1 MKTTTKKMAASAL
14 CLALCLLLPF
24 LTGQVQQIGNA
35 LLPMHFPVLL
45 CGFVC
50 GPWWA
55 LLVGVVAPLLRF
67 FLFHMPPLFPTGLAM
82 CTELATYGLVSG
94 LLWCLSPKQTTNLY
108 VSLLCAMLC
117 GRLVWGAVMAVLTFL
132 GAPAFSLALF
142 WTKAF
147 VSAVPGIVLQI
158 ALLPPIVLSLRRAGQ
173 MEPADFHH

>member
-1 MKTTTKKMAASAL
+1 MKTPTRKMVASAL

-24 LTGQVQQIGNA
+24 LTGQIQQIGNA

-55 LLVGVVAPLLRF
+55 LLVGAVAPLLRF

-82 CTELATYGLVSG
+82 CAELATYGLVSG
-94 LLWCLSPKQTTNLY
+94 MLWRFFQKRTANLY

-132 GAPAFSLALF
+132 GAPAFSLTLF

-147 VSAVPGIVLQI
+147 VSAVPGIALQI
-158 ALLPPIVLSLRRAGQ
+158 VLLPPIVLSLRRAGL
-173 MEPADFHH
+173 MEQADFHR